1 MAGSSFLETLYNTG
15 PGRAVARKAGL
26 TDPPRLRR
34 GRTMP
39 SGAVALAT
47 LPDGGVGA
55 ETLALLGVDTV
66 AALMDVAENRSTDE
80 RGRDV
85 PPAYSPRPG
94 ALVVD
99 ATGLRKIGHL
109 ELLRQVLRPAMKGLE
124 RSGRIV
130 ILAADAN
137 TVDGLEAKAVAQSID
152 GINRTIGK
160 ELRGGSTSNLVYLS
174 DGAGAEDLSS
184 SLAFLLEGRS
194 AFVDGQA
201 WRVSRR
207 KDGDA
212 GTATADRDKPFTGR
226 VVVVTGAARGI
237 GAAIART
244 FGRDGA
250 TVVAIDVPQAG
261 ENLAA
266 VANELGGSALQLD
279 ITAPDA
285 GSRIATHVAAVHGAD
300 IKIWAIVHNAGITRD
315 KMVANLDEKLWGSVL
330 EVNLAAEIRI
340 NAVLLDEN
348 LPGGLDHCARIVGI
362 ASTSGVAGNKG
373 QTNYAASKAGVMG
386 LVWAMADEL
395 ADRPVTANA
404 VAPGFIETD
413 MTAAIPFVSR
423 EIFRRTNSLQQGGQ
437 PVDVAETIAHLCD
450 PASGGVNGQVIRVCG
465 QNLVGA

>member
-1 MAGSSFLETLYNTG
+1 MAGTSFLETLYNTG

-26 TDPPRLRR
+26 TDPPKLRR
-34 GRTMP
+34 GHDMP
-39 SGAVALAT
+39 SGPIALAT
-47 LPDGGVGA
+47 LPGGGVG
-55 ETLALLGVDTV
+55 TDTCALLGVETID
-66 AALMDVAENRSTDE
+66 ALVDVTGSRSKDE

-85 PPAYSPRPG
+85 PPAYSTRPG

-99 ATGLRKIGHL
+99 ATGLREIGQL

-124 RSGRIV
+124 RSGRII
-130 ILAADAN
+130 ILAADAS

-160 ELRGGSTSNLVYLS
+160 ELRGGSTSNLLYLTDS
-174 DGAGAEDLSS
+174 TGAEDLSS
-184 SLAFLLEGRS
+184 SVAFLLEGRS

-201 WRVSRR
+201 WRISPR
-207 KDGDA
+207 KDGDD
-212 GTATADRDKPFTGR
+212 GTATSDRSKPFAGR

-237 GAAIART
+237 GAAIAEV

-250 TVVAIDVPQAG
+250 TIVAIDVPSAG
-261 ENLAA
+261 ENLTR

-279 ITAPDA
+279 ITAADA
-285 GSRIATHVAAVHGAD
+285 GNRIARHVAAVHGAD
-300 IKIWAIVHNAGITRD
+300 RKIWAIVHNAGITRD
-315 KMVANLDEKLWGSVL
+315 KMLANLDEKLWGSVL

-340 NAVLLDEN
+340 NAVLLDSE
-348 LPGGLDHCARIVGI
+348 LPGGLDHCGRIVGI

-395 ADRPVTANA
+395 ADRPVTTNA

-450 PASGGVNGQVIRVCG
+450 PASGGVDGQVIRVCG